1 MIVDTSALVSI
12 TLEETGHERLL
23 RVLKDEGGAGVG
35 APTLVE
41 TGLVLELLLGQRRQ
55 ALVGRF
61 FVEAGLEVIP
71 FGEDHWPVALEAF
84 VRFGKGRHPARLN
97 FGDCLTYAVALLA
110 DEPLLCL
117 GGDFAQTDLTLA

>member
-12 TLEETGHERLL
+12 ALEEPGHDRLL
-23 RVLKDEGGAGVG
+23 RVLKDEGGAGIG

-41 TGLVLELLLGQRRQ
+41 TGLVLVLRLGPRRQ

-61 FVEAGLEVIP
+61 FAEAGIEVIP
-71 FGEDHWPVALEAF
+71 FGEDHWSVAVEAF
-84 VRFGKGRHPARLN
+84 GRFGKGRHPARLN
-97 FGDCLTYAVALLA
+97 FGDCLTYAVARLA